1 MVQYFGIILLPLN
14 PVYYYSEIYDPVLK
28 QWKQCGIF
36 LIYSWITGYQ
46 PACEKTSMTF
56 HDFLHFAHS
65 LIPTFFSF
73 FFFLLFLCNHE
84 KDESFTA
91 IHIYAVIFS
100 TEPKVKIKMKQSN
113 LPHDLC
119 ISNFSKRKS
128 LENCKLTILKSII
141 WLIGL
146 RFNNNCIQRIEPW
159 EILGH
164 LLLLIILGPSLVK
177 TNENFAFS
185 LNPINTKP

>member
-1 MVQYFGIILLPLN
+1 MWYIPDLLLN
-14 PVYYYSEIYDPVLK
+14 YRVSTSL
-28 QWKQCGIF
+28 WKN
-36 LIYSWITGYQ
+36 
-46 PACEKTSMTF
+46 F
-56 HDFLHFAHS
+56 HDFPWLLAFCPF
-65 LIPTFFSF
+65 IDPNFFF